1 MAMLPLHIIMQ
12 VPNKRVSS
20 ASEPIR
26 GTRKVSPG
34 PKSADSKDQEEE
46 QGIRITP
53 RNLVHLME
61 QLVTFNSSLEQ
72 LGQIK

>member
-46 QGIRITP
+46 QGIRMTP
-53 RNLVHLME
+53 RNLVDLME
-61 QLVTFNSSLEQ
+61 QLVSFNSSLEQ
-72 LGQIK
+72 LDQIK